1 MVQVLCTLYL
11 YSIDSFGMP
20 CFFKRGAVKQFNIIH
35 VWKIQEDGGIIHAH
49 IIHNLQ
55 GKTQADL

>member
-1 MVQVLCTLYL
+1 
-11 YSIDSFGMP
+11 MP

-55 GKTQADL
+55 DKTQADL